1 MISLPTGPSAIFLLR
16 TPDRE
21 LALPRQNAALQ
32 PLLPFVAAI
41 GGSVLLSSLLVRHV
55 PLPRH
60 RGRDYL
66 LLPAWPGPRELIAS
80 GAVSSVLRWPPY
92 MDVQPANPDLCAAV
106 SPLRL
111 CQPSNAYLRP
121 GRE

>member
-1 MISLPTGPSAIFLLR
+1 MISLLTGPSATCLLR

-21 LALPRQNAALQ
+21 LVLLRQNAALK
-32 PLLPFVAAI
+32 PLLPFVAAT
-41 GGSVLLSSLLVRHV
+41 GGSVLQSYPPVRHV
-55 PLPRH
+55 PLLLH
-60 RGRDYL
+60 RGQDYL
-66 LLPAWPGPRELIAS
+66 LLPAWPGPRELTAS
-80 GAVSSVLRWPPY
+80 GAVSSVLRWLPY

-111 CQPSNAYLRP
+111 CQPTNAYLRP